1 MSEYKEIDECVKELN
16 GLYDKL
22 HERFCEGTF
31 CTGCVLDK
39 PRDTCILLKITGL
52 IEEIEEKQQ

>member
-22 HERFCEGTF
+22 HERFCEGKL
-31 CTGCVLDK
+31 CTECNLNESYCD
-39 PRDTCILLKITGL
+39 CLLSKLQDL
-52 IEEIEEKQQ
+52 IDALEE

>member
-1 MSEYKEIDECVKELN
+1 MNDYKEIDEFVKELN

-31 CTGCVLDK
+31 CTECVLDK

-52 IEEIEEKQQ
+52 IEEIEEKYL

>member
-22 HERFCEGTF
+22 YERFCEGKL
-31 CTGCVLDK
+31 CSE
-39 PRDTCILLKITGL
+39 CILDEPFCDCLLTKLRDL
-52 IEEIEEKQQ
+52 IDALEDE